1 MELYYRLFDW
11 LNKEDQFIR

>member
-11 LNKEDQFIR
+11 LNKEDQFVR